1 MFIWETLTLSSRP
14 REDAAFAMKSSR
26 PVCFR
31 VPQVRPLPPARLP
44 LMCLEILNA
53 VYMCLLTFLKTN
65 LFDCWVS
72 VAALGLSLVA
82 ASRGLLCCGKR
93 DSHCGGFSRLRAQA
107 LEPQLRSWRT
117 ARGIVPTQGSNPCP
131 GLQG

>member
-1 MFIWETLTLSSRP
+1 MFLWETLTLLSRP

-26 PVCFR
+26 PVCFQ

-44 LMCLEILNA
+44 LMCLEILSA
-53 VYMCLLTFLKTN
+53 GYMCLLTFLKCN
-65 LFDCWVS
+65 PLDCWVS

-82 ASRGLLCCGKR
+82 ASRGLLCCGKW
-93 DSHCGGFSRLRAQA
+93 DSHCGGSPRLRAQA
-107 LEPQLRSWRT
+107 LEPRLRSWRT
-117 ARGIVPTQGSNPCP
+117 TCGMVPTQGSNPGP